1 MGDFMKTLEE
11 LANFLRDY
19 LTSCESDDEK
29 IDALN
34 RLRLILH
41 QFSPLADEP
50 VDCVLWVRSENVM
63 ANDYNPNVMAPTE
76 KRLLS
81 LSLSADGF
89 TQPIVVADE
98 KGRYRVVDGFHRY
111 QLGKKPNGPCKSL
124 KGYLPVTLI
133 RQGREGKALRIA
145 ATIRHNRARGKHQV
159 DPMSDIIRDLAR
171 LGWSDEKIGD
181 ELGMDADEVLRLKQ
195 ISGLTELFADSEFSP
210 AWTVR

>member
-1 MGDFMKTLEE
+1 MKTLEE

-181 ELGMDADEVLRLKQ
+181 ELGMDADEVLRL
-195 ISGLTELFADSEFSP
+195 SRLVD
-210 AWTVR
+210 

>member
-1 MGDFMKTLEE
+1 MKTLEE

-34 RLRLILH
+34 RLQLILH

-111 QLGKKPNGPCKSL
+111 QLGKNQ
-124 KGYLPVTLI
+124 T
-133 RQGREGKALRIA
+133 AL
-145 ATIRHNRARGKHQV
+145 V
-159 DPMSDIIRDLAR
+159 
-171 LGWSDEKIGD
+171 KI
-181 ELGMDADEVLRLKQ
+181 
-195 ISGLTELFADSEFSP
+195 
-210 AWTVR
+210 